1 MLRGADDLFD
11 SSPEKAELSPKAASA
26 GTRLGDAP
34 GAFWWLWAFG
44 ARWLRGFRCE
54 CRPGVLLGAWAGLC
68 GLPLGAR
75 GDAAI
80 WAVDMWA
87 LLLY

>member
-1 MLRGADDLFD
+1 MLRGADGLCD
-11 SSPEKAELSPKAASA
+11 SSPEKAALSAKAGSA
-26 GTRLGDAP
+26 GIRRGDAP
-34 GAFWWLWAFG
+34 GAFCSLWEFG
-44 ARWLRGFRCE
+44 ARWLRGFRCD

-80 WAVDMWA
+80 WAVDM
-87 LLLY
+87 